1 MKRDEKAWLKQ
12 LRALSEEQQ
21 ELLFAF
27 TDFLA
32 ARGAKTIAPPGLPL
46 NIPRPPQE
54 KVIHAIKRLRA
65 NYPMLDE
72 SALLNEVSEH
82 LTAHLMLG
90 RAAPEVIDD
99 LESLFREHYEKYT
112 QEHASAL
119 PPTAL

>member
-12 LRALSEEQQ
+12 IRSLSEEQQ

-27 TDFLA
+27 TEFLA
-32 ARGAKTIAPPGLPL
+32 ARGPKTASPPGLPL

-72 SALLNEVSEH
+72 AVLLNEVSEH
-82 LTAHLMLG
+82 LTSHLMLG
-90 RAAPEVIDD
+90 RGATEVIDD
-99 LESLFREHYEKYT
+99 LEALFRQHYEKFT
-112 QEHASAL
+112 QQHL
-119 PPTAL
+119 PPA